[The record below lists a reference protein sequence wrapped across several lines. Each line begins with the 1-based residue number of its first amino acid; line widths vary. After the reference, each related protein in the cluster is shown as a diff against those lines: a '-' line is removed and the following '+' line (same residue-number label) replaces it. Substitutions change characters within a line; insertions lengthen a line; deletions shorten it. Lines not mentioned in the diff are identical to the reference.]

1 VREKFIQLLTGVFHS
16 RIPYP
21 SQREEGIVP

>member
-21 SQREEGIVP
+21 SQNEEGLVP